1 MHYILYNTPF
11 DLIFLYFLEKN
22 SFVKI
27 ALFLLSGF
35 PFNNTKS
42 LEEQQTRF
50 FLFQEHL
57 HAKSKQFN
65 TTYKAPKKITENV
78 IQTYMRLTYLFQ
90 IKWFEKKT
98 M

>member
-1 MHYILYNTPF
+1 
-11 DLIFLYFLEKN
+11 
-22 SFVKI
+22 
-27 ALFLLSGF
+27 
-35 PFNNTKS
+35 

-50 FLFQEHL
+50 FLFKEHL